1 MAEENENINNPDQ
14 EESIEEKTS
23 KEESKSGIL
32 NYAIMGILGIFA
44 IYGGYVT
51 SKYILVP
58 NYEEEKAHKL
68 EQEMLEDDLMAPLN
82 RAFGIAMEFKDIMVN
97 PMGSRGQNVVQVSFV
112 VEATDPSVVEE
123 LNTRKTQLQD
133 LFISYLRNHTVDQL
147 ASMEFQIKSKDE
159 LQLEINKMLNA
170 GNIDSIYYSGFFIQ

>member
-51 SKYILVP
+51 I
-58 NYEEEKAHKL
+58 
-68 EQEMLEDDLMAPLN
+68 Q
-82 RAFGIAMEFKDIMVN
+82 
-97 PMGSRGQNVVQVSFV
+97 
-112 VEATDPSVVEE
+112 PS
-123 LNTRKTQLQD
+123 
-133 LFISYLRNHTVDQL
+133 
-147 ASMEFQIKSKDE
+147 
-159 LQLEINKMLNA
+159 
-170 GNIDSIYYSGFFIQ
+170 

>member
-1 MAEENENINNPDQ
+1 MAEENEDIEAVEKDESPDT
-14 EESIEEKTS
+14 EKPEKGST
-23 KEESKSGIL
+23 GIL
-32 NYAIMGILGIFA
+32 TYAIMGVLGIFA
-44 IYGGYVT
+44 IYGGYVMT
-51 SKYILVP
+51 KYILVP
-58 NYEEEKAHKL
+58 NYEEEQAHQQ
-68 EQEMLEDDLMAPLN
+68 EQEMLEDELTAPLN
-82 RAFGIAMEFKDIMVN
+82 RVFGQAMEFKDIMVN

-112 VEATDPSVVEE
+112 VEATEPTVIEE

-159 LQLEINKMLNA
+159 LQLEINKMLNS